1 MFSNDWPDI
10 KIVVL
15 SIWYCMPK
23 VGYVVKDHFL
33 LIFRV
38 QMEVQA
44 MVWLKFLLLKDETW
58 WLQILEGQAIHMLG
72 YNMET

>member
-1 MFSNDWPDI
+1 MIS
-10 KIVVL
+10 L
-15 SIWYCMPK
+15 SIWHCMPK
-23 VGYVVKDHFL
+23 VGSVVKYHFL

-58 WLQILEGQAIHMLG
+58 WLLILGGQAIHMSG